1 MFFPFGWPLGYVG
14 PYTPYPIN
22 VRGRQ
27 PIGVDQPEGSGSDFP
42 FVRPSYDVQQLFG
55 DLFLSFDDLDD
66 VVSYPLKVS
75 WCYGFGDVNN
85 TPPVGYPTP
94 THDYDIVITD
104 ANDLTVFDSTQ
115 ASTMYTSIWDDRLL
129 IVEWQN
135 PTGGVCRVVN
145 YLAWTQDDVDQGIVR
160 DYDKYLEV
168 TDGELQASCWYKIPK
183 RLRSIQVGVNNF
195 SSSKLITFEEGYNM
209 ELAQGDGAE
218 FPAIQFPNLG
228 NTNELVAGTRASN
241 PLRISAEVGAGLG
254 VFPGCGDVTPE
265 VKTIN
270 GVGSSGYQNFTLDSE
285 GCIRN
290 QRPVGLVSTTPRE
303 FDYNATAPPWW
314 SEVPPT
320 KAEASAAVEFLN
332 DCKNCCDCEYFAQ
345 TYQGIKRQWF
355 LYRDVAEQAEETR
368 DTYQQNIDRWE
379 TQKTIREREALRTIV
394 QTDGNC
400 KMSFGFGWCQASK
413 CCVTGVSI
421 WATWLQYVNGVLTKP
436 ALDILDCE
444 ATDLTGPAECDG
456 IGRRTTLAPWPLDT
470 SGRIY
475 GLGLPSVDPQ
485 TVVTLSGRFCFR
497 DCNAYSGESDAV
509 KTQLHMFV
517 TFNGIRPD
525 PATGIP
531 CNLPLISDMAIPS
544 DVQAVW
550 TEENFT
556 APTTGYGYQIVS
568 DLVPVSSS
576 DPNCIRCDCIDS
588 DVPEE

>member
-168 TDGELQASCWYKIPK
+168 TDGELHASCWYKIPK

-209 ELAQGDGAE
+209 
-218 FPAIQFPNLG
+218 
-228 NTNELVAGTRASN
+228 
-241 PLRISAEVGAGLG
+241 
-254 VFPGCGDVTPE
+254 
-265 VKTIN
+265 
-270 GVGSSGYQNFTLDSE
+270 
-285 GCIRN
+285 
-290 QRPVGLVSTTPRE
+290 
-303 FDYNATAPPWW
+303 
-314 SEVPPT
+314 
-320 KAEASAAVEFLN
+320 
-332 DCKNCCDCEYFAQ
+332 
-345 TYQGIKRQWF
+345 
-355 LYRDVAEQAEETR
+355 
-368 DTYQQNIDRWE
+368 
-379 TQKTIREREALRTIV
+379 
-394 QTDGNC
+394 
-400 KMSFGFGWCQASK
+400 
-413 CCVTGVSI
+413 
-421 WATWLQYVNGVLTKP
+421 
-436 ALDILDCE
+436 
-444 ATDLTGPAECDG
+444 
-456 IGRRTTLAPWPLDT
+456 
-470 SGRIY
+470 
-475 GLGLPSVDPQ
+475 
-485 TVVTLSGRFCFR
+485 
-497 DCNAYSGESDAV
+497 
-509 KTQLHMFV
+509 
-517 TFNGIRPD
+517 
-525 PATGIP
+525 
-531 CNLPLISDMAIPS
+531 
-544 DVQAVW
+544 
-550 TEENFT
+550 
-556 APTTGYGYQIVS
+556 
-568 DLVPVSSS
+568 
-576 DPNCIRCDCIDS
+576 
-588 DVPEE
+588 